1 MKQPSQK
8 TGFYFTLDN
17 MSSLTSPSYSC
28 ICLAFGVLAIVII
41 LPTRI
46 QGISQE
52 GRRRIGHATSGQAL
66 ICLSYILPV
75 QWSIVALWLS
85 SFLLASLVYMYP
97 QFYLETFRPL
107 LRSHELKKNALPG
120 AFYFLVGTG
129 VATTCFDMNVARYSL
144 LCLSWADPMA
154 AWVGQSIK
162 SPMITQGSSVAGC
175 IGCFLSAWIIGCL
188 MLEDWLRIT
197 IGAAMCTISE
207 AFPIG
212 DDNFVIPVAT
222 AIAVS
227 VGCDVLNCG

>member
-1 MKQPSQK
+1 
-8 TGFYFTLDN
+8 
-17 MSSLTSPSYSC
+17 MSSLTPPSSSC
-28 ICLAFGVLAIVII
+28 ISLAFGVLALVII

-46 QGISQE
+46 QGNSQE

-66 ICLSYILPV
+66 ICMSYILPV

-85 SFLLASLVYMYP
+85 SFLLASLVYMTP
-97 QFYLETFRPL
+97 QFYLETFGPL

-120 AFYFLVGTG
+120 AFYFLVGTA
-129 VATTCFDMNVARYSL
+129 VAATCFDMSVARYSL

-162 SPMITQGSSVAGC
+162 SPMLTQDSSVAGC
-175 IGCFLSAWIIGCL
+175 LGCFLTAWMIGYL
-188 MLEDWLRIT
+188 MLDDWFRIT
-197 IGAAMCTISE
+197 MGAAICTISE
-207 AFPIG
+207 ASPIG

-227 VGCDVLNCG
+227 VGCNMLSCCSAFVGWVHWMTTTL